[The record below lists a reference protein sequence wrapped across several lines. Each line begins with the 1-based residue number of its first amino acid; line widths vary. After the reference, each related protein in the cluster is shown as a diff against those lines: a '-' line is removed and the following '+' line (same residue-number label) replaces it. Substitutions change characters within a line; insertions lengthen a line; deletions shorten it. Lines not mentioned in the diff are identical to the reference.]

1 MNGLESREH
10 DPGIVHLLPQEML
23 TAPSG
28 EQVCALL
35 RETLAHGTAGQPLS
49 ARLLWARWKPRT
61 ALSTVHAVAC
71 DDGQTRLVT
80 LRRHQGGKSGG
91 RIEDR
96 AAELAAPWQ
105 PMALTADGALISVW
119 PHDGELPG
127 LPRALDLAR
136 LSRALEETALAA
148 GGNIRRRRSS
158 VSLLRYKPSRR
169 AVLKLDLVLRDQNEQ
184 LFERQA
190 ILRVL
195 TPEAAAASARQRA
208 ALPSGFAPRIWLHE
222 ERTGLIVEEF
232 VAAKLAFGVLNDDL
246 LDRLAMERAAALRVA
261 QGAPVKSGAAEEW
274 IEDET
279 ASLLALFAVDPE
291 LHARTARLLARHAR
305 RRAALTRV
313 HGDYHP
319 GQIALTDDGRTV
331 VYDWDECRMD
341 EVCTDAATWAAERMR
356 TLDAEAGEALLDRL
370 LKADAGLDER
380 QLRERV
386 VMELLRKAA
395 GSIRRL
401 ELGAVSF
408 ARNMTDLAE
417 KVRPDAGSVPVG
429 GDLLL
434 PALLHATVDEADVE
448 RVEVRKDGVLLLT
461 TRSFEALLVQG
472 RRVARFSLAE
482 DSDLPAAERMAARVA
497 AGSARIVS
505 WRPGRRLVVVGADQG
520 RKVYW
525 KCTKRDGAVDLH
537 VQHEMHRPQL
547 EMCGWQVPRLM
558 SVDRAFDICTM
569 EAVEGEPWRWDHV
582 EQAQRVAQLLRC
594 WRESGGTG
602 GQSVHDARAEYAT
615 CERFVARLTAA
626 GAELDWSARRVLA
639 QLRALV
645 VLDTSPRCNV
655 HRDFYEKQ
663 VLIHGEVCTLLDLDL
678 AGQGAPEQDPT
689 NALLHARM
697 AAVLGECDARGQQE
711 AERAF
716 LSVLGSDTKTKQW
729 QLWMALNSLRMALVH
744 MPRPRTRH
752 AVPFLLRTAA
762 EATAQLDS

>member
-10 DPGIVHLLPQEML
+10 DPAIVRLLPQETL
-23 TAPSG
+23 AAPSG

-35 RETLAHGTAGQPLS
+35 RETLAQGAVAQPLT

-80 LRRHQGGKSGG
+80 LRRHSGGKSGG

-105 PMALTADGALISVW
+105 PMALAADGALISVW

-136 LSRALEETALAA
+136 LSRALEETPLAA
-148 GGNIRRRRSS
+148 GGHIRRRRSS
-158 VSLLRYKPSRR
+158 VGLLRYKPSRR
-169 AVLKLDLVLRDQNEQ
+169 AVLRLDLVLRDANER

-195 TPEAAAASARQRA
+195 TPAAAASSARERA
-208 ALPSGFAPRIWLHE
+208 ALPAGFAPRIWLHE
-222 ERTGLIVEEF
+222 ERTGLLVEEF
-232 VAAKLAFGVLNDDL
+232 LLAKLAFGLLADDA
-246 LDRLAMERAAALRVA
+246 LDLLAMERSAALRAA
-261 QGAPVKSGAAEEW
+261 QGASSKSGSTDEW

-279 ASLLALFAVDPE
+279 ASLLALFEVDPE
-291 LHARTARLLARHAR
+291 LHARTARLLARHSR
-305 RRAALTRV
+305 RRVALARV

-331 VYDWDECRMD
+331 VYDWDECRLD

-356 TLDAEAGEALLDRL
+356 TLDAGAGEVLLERL
-370 LKADAGLDER
+370 LKADPLLDER

-417 KVRPDAGSVPVG
+417 KLRPDAGSVPVG

-434 PALLHATVDEADVE
+434 PALLRADVDEADVE
-448 RVEVRKDGVLLLT
+448 RVEVRKDGALLLT
-461 TRSFEALLVQG
+461 TRGFEALLVKG
-472 RRVARFSLAE
+472 RRVARFTLAE

-497 AGSARIVS
+497 AGTARMVS
-505 WRPGRRLVVVGADQG
+505 WRPGRRLVVVGTEQG
-520 RKVYW
+520 RSVYW
-525 KCTKRDGAVDLH
+525 KCTKRGGAVDLH

-547 EMCGWQVPRLM
+547 EMCGWHVPRLM
-558 SVDRAFDICTM
+558 SVDRAFDICTL
-569 EAVEGEPWRWDHV
+569 EAAEGEPWRCDDRDH
-582 EQAQRVAQLLRC
+582 ARRIAQLLRC

-602 GQSVHDARAEYAT
+602 GQAVHDARAEYAT
-615 CERFVARLTAA
+615 CERFAARLTAA
-626 GAELDWSARRVLA
+626 GAELDWSARRMLA
-639 QLRALV
+639 QLRGLL
-645 VLDTSPRCNV
+645 VLDNSPRCNV

-663 VLIHGEVCTLLDLDL
+663 VLVQGESCTLLDLDL

-697 AAVLGECDARGQQE
+697 AAVLGECDPRRQQE
-711 AERAF
+711 AEHVF
-716 LSVLGSDTKTKQW
+716 LATLGSDTGTQQW
-729 QLWMALNSLRMALVH
+729 HLWLALNALRMALVH

-752 AVPFLLRTAA
+752 AVPLLLRTAA